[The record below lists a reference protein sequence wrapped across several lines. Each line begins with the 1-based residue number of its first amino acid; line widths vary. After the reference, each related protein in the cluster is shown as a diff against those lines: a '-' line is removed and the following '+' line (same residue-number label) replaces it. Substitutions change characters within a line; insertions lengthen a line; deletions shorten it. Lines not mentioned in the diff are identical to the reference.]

1 MFRVRETWELPW
13 DESSSQAPVRASPW
27 ASVST
32 EGLASGG
39 SGGTPNPWAREGS
52 PPSLRALTRF
62 LRTVPAPAGFLR
74 ADASLLLPGR
84 GPGWQHMPCG
94 TARAFAL

>member
-1 MFRVRETWELPW
+1 MRAVHRLQCVRPLEP
-13 DESSSQAPVRASPW
+13 
-27 ASVST
+27 VST

-62 LRTVPAPAGFLR
+62 LRTMPAPAGFLR
-74 ADASLLLPGR
+74 AVASLLLPGQ

-94 TARAFAL
+94 TACAFAL